1 MITKSPPHMAV
12 GLQFQTSSTGL
23 ERTGELV
30 RLYGATLAIDQTRYC
45 VLSLRGYTGVITG
58 LLSNA
63 FDILAHEDFA
73 YVGTTQIQGQYRD
86 LYVPSSFKH
95 IFRPDIIMNY

>member
-1 MITKSPPHMAV
+1 MIPKSRLHVAV

-23 ERTGELV
+23 ERTGEIV
-30 RLYGATLAIDQTRYC
+30 RLYGATLAIDQTRYY

-73 YVGTTQIQGQYRD
+73 YIGTTQIQGQYRD

-95 IFRPDIIMNY
+95 MFRPDIIMNY